1 MFRPFCTR
9 NLKNLSAILSVCFFL
24 FLPTPLVAQLVTPVM
39 SSADREKAFEQL
51 AEQVADLELQGNL
64 LRQVVKLVQPSVVHI
79 DAEKTTRSPDR
90 YGRGSHVEEAG
101 SGLIFAHQGQPYVAT
116 NRHVVKDA
124 EYHNITI
131 ELADGRRFHP
141 TTIWDDPAT
150 DIAVI
155 QIAASELVTSRI
167 GNSDELDIGDF
178 VLAVGSPFGLS
189 RSVTFGIVSAKGRRD
204 LELGEENVQFQDFI
218 QTDAAINPGNSGGPL
233 VNLRGE
239 VVGINTAIAS
249 NSGGNDGIGFA
260 IPMKMILSVSK
271 QLIENNG
278 KVVRAFLGVHL
289 DRSFTPVEAAQ
300 FGLSRPY
307 GARVTRITDD
317 SPAAAAKLEKDDII
331 VGFNGIAIEDDGH
344 LINTV
349 GLTHVGEE
357 VEIKVLRNG
366 KSVTLQVQVTVRR
379 N

>member
-1 MFRPFCTR
+1 M
-9 NLKNLSAILSVCFFL
+9 NSAE
-24 FLPTPLVAQLVTPVM
+24 
-39 SSADREKAFEQL
+39 REKAFEQL
-51 AEQVADLELQGNL
+51 ADQVADLELQGNL

-79 DAEKTTRSPDR
+79 DAEKTARSPDR

-101 SGLIFAHQGQPYVAT
+101 SGLIFAYQGQPYIAT

-141 TTIWDDPAT
+141 TTIWDDPPT

-155 QIAASELVTSRI
+155 QIAATNLVTSRT
-167 GNSDELDIGDF
+167 GNSDQLDIGDF

-189 RSVTFGIVSAKGRRD
+189 RSVTFGIVSAKSRRD

-260 IPMKMILSVSK
+260 IPMKMVVDISN

-289 DRSFTPVEAAQ
+289 DRNFTPVEAAQ
-300 FGLSRPY
+300 FGLSHPY

-331 VGFNGIAIEDDGH
+331 VGFNGVTIEDDGH

-349 GLTHVGEE
+349 GLTQIDEK

-366 KSVTLQVQVTVRR
+366 KSVILKAQVTVRR

>member
-1 MFRPFCTR
+1 MFWPFCTR
-9 NLKNLSAILSVCFFL
+9 NLKNLSASLSLCLFL
-24 FLPTPLVAQLVTPVM
+24 LLPTPLVAQLVTTVM
-39 SSADREKAFEQL
+39 NSAEREKAFEQL
-51 AEQVADLELQGNL
+51 ADQVADLELQGNL

-79 DAEKTTRSPDR
+79 DAEKTARSPDR

-101 SGLIFAHQGQPYVAT
+101 SGLIFAYQGQPYIAT

-141 TTIWDDPAT
+141 TTIWDDPPT

-155 QIAASELVTSRI
+155 QIAATNLVTSRT
-167 GNSDELDIGDF
+167 GNSDQLDIGDF

-189 RSVTFGIVSAKGRRD
+189 RSVTFGIVSAKSRRD

-260 IPMKMILSVSK
+260 IPMKMVVDISN

-289 DRSFTPVEAAQ
+289 DRNFTPVEAAQ
-300 FGLSRPY
+300 FGLSHPY

-331 VGFNGIAIEDDGH
+331 VGFNGVTIEDDAH

-349 GLTHVGEE
+349 GLTQIDEK

-366 KSVTLQVQVTVRR
+366 KSVILKAQVTVRR